1 MAVVM
6 EEGCTVSLCNAGDE
20 EVDGCRSAMPAPFRE
35 RSLRSCGESLGPG
48 VERERR

>member
-6 EEGCTVSLCNAGDE
+6 EKNRTMSFGNAGDQ
-20 EVDGCRSAMPAPFRE
+20 EVDGSRSTMAAPFRE
-35 RSLRSCGESLGPG
+35 RRLRPPGESLGPG